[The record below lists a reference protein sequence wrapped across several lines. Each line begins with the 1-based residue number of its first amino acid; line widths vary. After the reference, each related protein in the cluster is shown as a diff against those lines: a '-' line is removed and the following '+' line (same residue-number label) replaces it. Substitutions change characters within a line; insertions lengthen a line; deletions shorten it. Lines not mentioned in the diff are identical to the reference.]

1 MVIVAA
7 IFSIINGNVDQV
19 VGNIPLNAK
28 KAFDLSL
35 SMVGVMAF
43 WLGLMKIAEDSGVT
57 NILVSLLKPIMT
69 RVFPEIPPNH
79 PAMGSILLSMASNI
93 LGLNNAATP
102 ISIRAMQAMQ
112 KLNNNPATATVVNF
126 GVSFLHLSDTEN
138 TEKPMEDV
146 IPKRNP
152 IKEFFS
158 VFPIAIITIP
168 TVAIMIETQTFKDI
182 FSFKNIKANNA
193 VKKGIAAKHKS
204 VIAALVFVIE

>member
-1 MVIVAA
+1 MSEIKRKNPPTIVFVDGTSLIPNNGNHTQKIPPITSVKDSKVNSAA
-7 IFSIINGNVDQV
+7 GMALDPIEYNIKPKHTIIPCNENIALLQLVAKNGCLFITIINDA
-19 VGNIPLNAK
+19 NIK
-28 KAFDLSL
+28 
-35 SMVGVMAF
+35 
-43 WLGLMKIAEDSGVT
+43 
-57 NILVSLLKPIMT
+57 
-69 RVFPEIPPNH
+69 
-79 PAMGSILLSMASNI
+79 
-93 LGLNNAATP
+93 
-102 ISIRAMQAMQ
+102 Q
-112 KLNNNPATATVVNF
+112 NNPATATVVNF

-146 IPKRNP
+146 IPKRKP

-168 TVAIMIETQTFKDI
+168 IVAIMIETQTFKDI